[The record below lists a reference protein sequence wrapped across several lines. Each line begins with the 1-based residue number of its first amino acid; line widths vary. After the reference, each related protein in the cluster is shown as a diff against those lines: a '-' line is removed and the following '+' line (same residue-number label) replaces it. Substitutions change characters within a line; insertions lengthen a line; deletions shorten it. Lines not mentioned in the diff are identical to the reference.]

1 MSKRSLVGTGQVG
14 SEVRALETGRR
25 SVVGNRAEMLDEM
38 LQYLERARVDT
49 DELHSEAVVFDP
61 SDRGQFD
68 FNGTGTRFS
77 GQQHG
82 ELQVVPLGDRH
93 VARNRSTT
101 QRQIVDTAFSAH
113 RVAGERNVSADRKS
127 LKFPLLHI

>member
-25 SVVGNRAEMLDEM
+25 SVVGNRAEMLDDM
-38 LQYLERARVDT
+38 LQYLERDRVDT
-49 DELHSEAVVFDP
+49 DELHSEAVVFGP

-68 FNGTGTRFS
+68 FNGMRFS